1 MNNFEDSEYIVYKRL
16 ANDVIGDLEPVV
28 AKLRSQIKKG
38 VHGYGVIKTQ
48 FLASDTLE
56 KMEFYSKKMREWQS
70 AINKSFALLDRI
82 EILVNRN
89 KERVKYLQGKCDE
102 LGIYNDKVE
111 TKVLQDK
118 INPETKNVSV
128 ESLNLNQT
136 ARSSSIAR
144 FVNGEVLVFK
154 KGRVDFSNDHN
165 KEVLIGMS
173 QEYLSKFIE
182 RYPSSVASIPG
193 EVFANSGAKN
203 RILKECIV
211 FASNHI
217 KTRSLKETN
226 ELLGGL
232 LANAGNLTSIEQFAN
247 ELKNLFNVM
256 AKNYLKE
263 TLPESADEIDD
274 KLACNEHSEF
284 MPKSKVVAALA
295 DGLAGEAVQEEEQ
308 DSEEERKE
316 KERETRL
323 MMELDDLLGSLLDED
338 QEEVEQEQ
346 EQEEIEAQ
354 QELNERS
361 EQQSIDEELEK
372 QLELELEKVLRKDD
386 INE

>member
-232 LANAGNLTSIEQFAN
+232 LANAGNLNSIEQFAN

-263 TLPESADEIDD
+263 TLPESAEEIDD

-323 MMELDDLLGSLLDED
+323 MMELDDLLGSLLGED

-354 QELNERS
+354 QEVNERN

>member
-232 LANAGNLTSIEQFAN
+232 LANAGNLNSIEQFAN

-263 TLPESADEIDD
+263 TLPESAEEIDD

-323 MMELDDLLGSLLDED
+323 MMELDDLLGSLLGED

-354 QELNERS
+354 QEVNERN

-372 QLELELEKVLRKDD
+372 QLELELEKVLKKDD

>member
-232 LANAGNLTSIEQFAN
+232 LANAGNLNSIEQFAN

-338 QEEVEQEQ
+338 QEEIEQEQ

>member
-232 LANAGNLTSIEQFAN
+232 LANAGNLNSIEQFAN

-263 TLPESADEIDD
+263 TLPESAEEIDD

-284 MPKSKVVAALA
+284 IPKSKVVAALA

-323 MMELDDLLGSLLDED
+323 MMELDDLLGSLLGED

>member
-28 AKLRSQIKKG
+28 AKLRAQIKKG

-232 LANAGNLTSIEQFAN
+232 LANAGNLNSIEQFAN

-295 DGLAGEAVQEEEQ
+295 DGLSGEAVQEEEQ

-323 MMELDDLLGSLLDED
+323 MMELDDLLGSLLGED

-354 QELNERS
+354 QEVNERN

>member
-232 LANAGNLTSIEQFAN
+232 LANAGNLNSIEQFAN

-263 TLPESADEIDD
+263 TLPESAEEIDD

-323 MMELDDLLGSLLDED
+323 MMELDDLLGSLLGED

>member
-232 LANAGNLTSIEQFAN
+232 LANAGNLNSIEQFAN

>member
-1 MNNFEDSEYIVYKRL
+1 MNIFDDSEYIVYKRL
-16 ANDVIGDLEPVV
+16 ANDVMNDLEPVT

-38 VHGYGVIKTQ
+38 VHGYNLIKTQ

-82 EILVNRN
+82 EIIVNRN
-89 KERVKYLQGKCDE
+89 KERAKFLQAKCDE

-111 TKVLQDK
+111 GKVLQEK
-118 INPETKNVSV
+118 LNPELKNVSI
-128 ESLNLNQT
+128 ETLNLNQT

-154 KGRVDFSNDHN
+154 RGRVDFSDEAN
-165 KEVLIGMS
+165 KEVLLGMS
-173 QEYLSKFIE
+173 QEYLGKFIE
-182 RYPSSVASIPG
+182 RYPSSIASIPDD
-193 EVFANSGAKN
+193 VFAHSGVKN
-203 RILKECIV
+203 RILKECVV

-217 KTRSLKETN
+217 KTRTLKETN
-226 ELLGGL
+226 ELLGGP
-232 LANAGNLTSIEQFAN
+232 LANGGNLTSLEQFAN
-247 ELKNLFNVM
+247 ELKNLFNVK
-256 AKNYLKE
+256 AKNYLKSQ
-263 TLPESADEIDD
+263 LPQNAEEIDD

-284 MPKSKVVAALA
+284 MPKSKVEAVLA

-323 MMELDDLLGSLLDED
+323 MMELDELLGSLLAED
-338 QEEVEQEQ
+338 QEEVEKQEKQEVQEAQKEVNEKSEQ
-346 EQEEIEAQ
+346 EAIE
-354 QELNERS
+354 N
-361 EQQSIDEELEK
+361 ELEK
-372 QLELELEKVLRKDD
+372 QLELELEKVLRKDNPD
-386 INE
+386 E